1 MEIYD
6 LFMLGIVVVAALL
19 GAMKGLAWQIASAA
33 AFVGSYIVALT
44 FYPQLAVH
52 IDAEEPWNKYLAMFA
67 LYLGTSF
74 VVWIIF
80 AFVRRMIE
88 RVEMKGFDRQAG
100 AIVGLVNGGIV
111 CLFVT
116 FFAITLPFLS
126 SEQKLAICQ
135 SQSGRLMASTVETL
149 KYGLPEDVDQVVRP
163 YLEELDKRLQN
174 PEGFSQE
181 PEKEGQ
187 DQGLMNQMLD
197 RRAEDSTSADKT
209 WMKPNWSRFAEGF
222 NTDGSADR

>member
-100 AIVGLVNGGIV
+100 AIGTRQRRYRLSLRDLLRDHASVSFERTKACHMPVSVRKAHGI
-111 CLFVT
+111 
-116 FFAITLPFLS
+116 
-126 SEQKLAICQ
+126 
-135 SQSGRLMASTVETL
+135 
-149 KYGLPEDVDQVVRP
+149 
-163 YLEELDKRLQN
+163 
-174 PEGFSQE
+174 
-181 PEKEGQ
+181 
-187 DQGLMNQMLD
+187 D
-197 RRAEDSTSADKT
+197 RRDLEI
-209 WMKPNWSRFAEGF
+209 RFA
-222 NTDGSADR
+222 